1 LSAAISSVW
10 LMLRVLIGFCVILLR
25 PMAWRVHRGVMG
37 FMCKSGDR
45 VRSADG
51 LIWRVTE
58 VAGGEAYCVR
68 YLDEDE
74 SGPYWIKTF
83 NVVSL
88 TVL

>member
-1 LSAAISSVW
+1 
-10 LMLRVLIGFCVILLR
+10 
-25 PMAWRVHRGVMG
+25 MG